1 MKRLPTMVGTIDR
14 RLLINYRVDP
24 DLLARLLPEP
34 FEPQLV
40 HGAGMTGICLIRLS
54 GLRPAG
60 APAALGL
67 TTENAAHRIAV
78 EWEGPQ
84 GRQHGVYI
92 PRRDTSSRL
101 TTLIG
106 GRLFPG
112 EHHHAPFRVSE
123 AGGQYDVAFAS
134 TDGSAR
140 VAVRAQVASDLG
152 PGSVFRSLD
161 EASAFF
167 KHAPLG
173 YSVTRRPGR
182 YDGIDLR
189 CATWRVEP
197 LEVTHAGSSFFED
210 ATMFPAGAAV
220 LDSGL
225 LMRGI
230 PATWRAEPG
239 LSAGTDLRLAGRAQ

>member
-24 DLLARLLPEP
+24 DVLARLLPEP
-34 FEPQLV
+34 FEPQV
-40 HGAGMTGICLIRLS
+40 VRGAGLAGICLIRLS
-54 GLRPAG
+54 DLRPAG
-60 APAALGL
+60 TPAALGV

-78 EWEGPQ
+78 EWDDGEA
-84 GRQHGVYI
+84 RQHGVYI

-112 EHHHAPFRVSE
+112 EHHHATFRVSE
-123 AGGQYDVAFAS
+123 ADSRYDVAFTS

-140 VAVRAQVASDLG
+140 VAVSAQVTSDLS
-152 PGSVFRSLD
+152 PGSIFRSLD

-167 KHAPLG
+167 KHSPLG
-173 YSVTRRPGR
+173 YSVTQRLGR

-189 CATWRVEP
+189 CATWQVQP
-197 LEVTHAGSSFFED
+197 LEVTQAVSSFFED
-210 ATMFPAGAAV
+210 TTMFPTGTAV

-230 PATWRAEPG
+230 PATWRAEPS
-239 LSAGTDLRLAGRAQ
+239 LSARTPKPV